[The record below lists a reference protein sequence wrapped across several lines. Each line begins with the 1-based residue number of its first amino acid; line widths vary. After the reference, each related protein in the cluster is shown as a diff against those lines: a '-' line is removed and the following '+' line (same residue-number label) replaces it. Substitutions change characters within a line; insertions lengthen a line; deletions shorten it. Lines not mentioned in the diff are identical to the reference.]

1 MLRATPGD
9 GGDYGKVWWKRWW
22 SAGNPSQSSNQYNH
36 SPTTT
41 TLNLIRLCYLES
53 QSNGISVLSSDD
65 RTLWLSFILPR
76 WWGSKKSNSFAA
88 SNLSSQ
94 NLKILG
100 ECFSLPRNTQQVTSQ
115 FLSRH
120 QKASEDPIDYLH
132 SLQLTTV
139 QAFPHLDFSRR
150 EELMRSRFVEGLL
163 LGALRKHLLQMPSTS
178 MQNLKIMAL
187 LLRPRTNYP
196 VLQVNP
202 TRW

>member
-1 MLRATPGD
+1 M
-9 GGDYGKVWWKRWW
+9 WWKRWW
-22 SAGNPSQSSNQYNH
+22 SAGNPSQSSNKCNH

-100 ECFSLPRNTQQVTSQ
+100 ECFSLTMNTQQVTSQ

-150 EELMRSRFVEGLL
+150 EELVRSRFVEGLL
-163 LGALRKHLLQMPSTS
+163 LGALLKHLLQMPSTS